1 MERKINLSKIGK
13 NSKIAKA
20 VANSVET
27 VISGQSANE
36 SPYFSPVAH
45 RTRNNRNDAQKETKS
60 SSTGIKLLC
69 GETKPTAI
77 SESIKKVEKNL
88 TTTSQK
94 SIARKHIKVEYDENK
109 EPIDASM
116 QFTLPVK
123 IKEEV
128 IEEPT
133 EDEKPMKQTKKRKS
147 NDKKTDVKS
156 ENIGI
161 KSENDVDNSESTTV
175 EKQSKWEPQNWR
187 QLLANIREM
196 RKERNAPVDTMGC
209 DKCYDEFCDE
219 KTKRFHHLISLML
232 SSQTKDAVTFEA
244 MSRLRRHGLTPQKMI
259 ETSTSDLEQL
269 LYPVGFYKTKA
280 KHIQKTSQILI
291 DKFDSDIPNDIKGL
305 VSLPGVGPK
314 MAHICMHVAW
324 NIVTGIGVDTHVH
337 RIANRLKWVEK
348 ETKEPEQTRIALE
361 KWLPFEEW
369 TVVNKLLV
377 GFGQTI
383 CTPVS
388 PHCDECLNSAICPSS
403 GIKTKKVKKEKKEK
417 A

>member
-20 VANSVET
+20 VGNSVEA
-27 VISGQSANE
+27 VISGQSTNE
-36 SPYFSPVAH
+36 SPYFSPVAS
-45 RTRNNRNDAQKETKS
+45 RTRNNRNDAEKGTKS
-60 SSTGIKLLC
+60 TSTGIKLLS
-69 GETKPTAI
+69 GETKPSVI

-88 TTTSQK
+88 TTASQK
-94 SIARKHIKVEYDENK
+94 SAPRKHIKVEYDENK
-109 EPIDASM
+109 EPIDAPM
-116 QFTLPVK
+116 QLTLPVK
-123 IKEEV
+123 IKEE
-128 IEEPT
+128 IIDEPI
-133 EDEKPMKQTKKRKS
+133 EDEKPMKQAKKRKS

-156 ENIGI
+156 ESIKI
-161 KSENDVDNSESTTV
+161 KSENDVVKFESASDI
-175 EKQSKWEPQNWR
+175 KQSKWEPNNWR
-187 QLLANIREM
+187 QTLANIHEM

-209 DKCYDEFCDE
+209 DKCYDEYVDE

-259 ETSTSDLEQL
+259 ETSTSDLEQI

-388 PHCDECLNSAICPSS
+388 PHCNECLNAPICPSS
-403 GIKTKKVKKEKKEK
+403 GIKMKKVKKEKKEK